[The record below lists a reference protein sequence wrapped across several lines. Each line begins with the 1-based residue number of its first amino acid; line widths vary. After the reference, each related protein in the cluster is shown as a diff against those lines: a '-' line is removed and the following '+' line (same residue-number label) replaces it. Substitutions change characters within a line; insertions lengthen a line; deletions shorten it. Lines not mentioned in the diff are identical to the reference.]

1 MVVLSSMFVARN
13 EDDLLPKG
21 GPKKSSS
28 WFDPSLMYDSTIKY
42 VVFAVICIRPLSIIC
57 HYLSFVMMGE
67 IGLNI

>member
-1 MVVLSSMFVARN
+1 
-13 EDDLLPKG
+13 
-21 GPKKSSS
+21 
-28 WFDPSLMYDSTIKY
+28 MYDSTIKY